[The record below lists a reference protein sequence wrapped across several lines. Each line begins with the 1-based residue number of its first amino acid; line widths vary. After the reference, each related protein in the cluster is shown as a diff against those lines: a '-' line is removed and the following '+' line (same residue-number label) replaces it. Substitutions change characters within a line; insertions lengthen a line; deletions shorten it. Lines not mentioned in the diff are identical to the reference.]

1 MRSTTLLLPI
11 LSSLAAAA
19 PTTLSPR
26 DAPSPAPR
34 VVSVSYSGN
43 GCPSASPAVDRSGG
57 FDDIALRM
65 NAFEATTAGA
75 VADTSVNCQAHLSIS
90 GTAAG
95 WQVGVKEVS
104 VQGHL
109 VLDPGAELDYYVT
122 SFWSEDAGKT
132 VSYPRAC
139 LIYMFC
145 TDYLQVT
152 IRGTLSN
159 GGSTRLN
166 QDVTAHSTVPDG
178 QVVYSPCVGSA
189 GNVGLLNVNF
199 RVALQ
204 ADGAQYGYF
213 GKDADTTA
221 SENWSYVWRRC

>member
-1 MRSTTLLLPI
+1 MRSTFLLPV

-19 PTTLSPR
+19 PTSQQHQQLSPR
-26 DAPSPAPR
+26 DAPSPAPQ

-57 FDDIALRM
+57 FDDIALRL
-65 NAFEATTAGA
+65 NAFEATTAGT

-90 GTAAG
+90 GAAAG
-95 WQVGVKEVS
+95 WQVGVKDVY

-122 SFWSEDAGKT
+122 SFWSEDAAKT
-132 VSYPRAC
+132 A
-139 LIYMFC
+139 
-145 TDYLQVT
+145 T

-159 GGSTRLN
+159 GGATRLS
-166 QDVTAHSTVPDG
+166 QDVTAHSAVPDG

-189 GNVGLLNVNF
+189 GDVGLLNVNF

>member
-132 VSYPRAC
+132 V
-139 LIYMFC
+139 
-145 TDYLQVT
+145 T